1 MSSPLQAGSGS
12 GLYRGAAVSGNV
24 TALRRGAIRPS
35 PVFLLV
41 VLLAVAGGALAWNAE
56 LDSAWAKAGVFVLV
70 VFGWVVSLCLHEFAH
85 AYLAWRAGDREVEL
99 RGYLTL
105 NPLKYSHPLLSIVL
119 PMVFIALGGI
129 GLPGGA
135 VYIHAHQVP
144 PRTQRLISAAG
155 PAVNALCA
163 VVLLVI
169 VRLFG
174 SAQDNPA
181 FWFGLSFL
189 AFLQVTAT
197 LLNLLPIPGLD
208 GYGIVEPSLSYQTRR
223 GLDQFKPFGMLI
235 LFALLFT
242 PAINQVFFDAVYA
255 LYDFSG
261 VSEQWSRYGGYL
273 TRFWA

>member
-1 MSSPLQAGSGS
+1 LS
-12 GLYRGAAVSGNV
+12 VS
-24 TALRRGAIRPS
+24 ALRRGAVRPS

-41 VLLAVAGGALAWNAE
+41 LLLAVAGGVLAWNAE
-56 LDSAWAKAGVFVLV
+56 LDSAQAKAGVFVLV
-70 VFGWVVSLCLHEFAH
+70 VFGWVVSLCLHEFSH

-163 VVLLVI
+163 VVLLSI

-174 SAQDNPA
+174 SSQENPA

-255 LYDFSG
+255 LYDLSG

>member
-1 MSSPLQAGSGS
+1 MS
-12 GLYRGAAVSGNV
+12 
-24 TALRRGAIRPS
+24 ALRRGAVRPS

-41 VLLAVAGGALAWNAE
+41 LAVAVAGGVLAWGAE
-56 LDSAWAKAGVFVLV
+56 LDSVQAKAGVFVLV
-70 VFGWVVSLCLHEFAH
+70 VFGWVVTLCLHEFAH

-135 VYIHAHQVP
+135 VYVHTHQVP
-144 PRTQRLISAAG
+144 ARTQRLISVAG
-155 PAVNALCA
+155 PAVNAVCA
-163 VVLLVI
+163 VVLLLV

-174 SAQDNPA
+174 SATEHPA
-181 FWFGLSFL
+181 LWFGLSFL

-208 GYGIVEPSLSYQTRR
+208 GYGVVEPSLSYQTRR
-223 GLDQFKPFGMLI
+223 GLEQFKPFGMLI

-242 PAINQVFFDAVYA
+242 PSINQVFFDVVYA
-255 LYDFSG
+255 LYDLSG

>member
-1 MSSPLQAGSGS
+1 
-12 GLYRGAAVSGNV
+12 
-24 TALRRGAIRPS
+24 
-35 PVFLLV
+35 VFLLV
-41 VLLAVAGGALAWNAE
+41 VALAVAGGVLAWDAD
-56 LDSAWAKAGVFVLV
+56 LDSVRAEAGVFVLV

-85 AYLAWRAGDREVEL
+85 AYIAWRAGDREVEL

-135 VYIHAHQVP
+135 VYVHTHQVP
-144 PRTQRLISAAG
+144 PRTQRLISGAG
-155 PAVNALCA
+155 PAVNAVCA
-163 VVLLVI
+163 VVLLLV

-174 SAQDNPA
+174 SAQEHPA

-208 GYGIVEPSLSYQTRR
+208 GYGVVEPSLSYQTRR
-223 GLDQFKPFGMLI
+223 GLEQFKPFGMLI

-255 LYDFSG
+255 LYDLSG

>member
-1 MSSPLQAGSGS
+1 M
-12 GLYRGAAVSGNV
+12 
-24 TALRRGAIRPS
+24 RPS

-41 VLLAVAGGALAWNAE
+41 VALAVVGGVLAWSAE
-56 LDSAWAKAGVFVLV
+56 LDSVRAKAGVFILV

-85 AYLAWRAGDREVEL
+85 AYIAWRAGDREVEL

-135 VYIHAHQVP
+135 VYVHAHQVP
-144 PRTQRLISAAG
+144 ARTQRLISVAG
-155 PAVNALCA
+155 PAVNAVCA
-163 VVLLVI
+163 VVLLLV

-174 SAQDNPA
+174 SSQEHPA

-197 LLNLLPIPGLD
+197 VLNLLPIPGLD
-208 GYGIVEPSLSYQTRR
+208 GYGVVEPSLSYQTRR
-223 GLDQFKPFGMLI
+223 GLEQFKPFGMLI

-242 PAINQVFFDAVYA
+242 PTINQVFFDAVYA
-255 LYDFSG
+255 LYDLSG

>member
-1 MSSPLQAGSGS
+1 MNAP
-12 GLYRGAAVSGNV
+12 
-24 TALRRGAIRPS
+24 ALRRGAVRPS

-41 VLLAVAGGALAWNAE
+41 IALAVAGGVLAWGAE
-56 LDSAWAKAGVFVLV
+56 TDSWQARAGVFVLV

-135 VYIHAHQVP
+135 VYIHTHQVS
-144 PRTQRLISAAG
+144 PRTQRLISVVG
-155 PAVNALCA
+155 PAVNLLCA
-163 VVLLVI
+163 VLLLLV

-174 SAQDNPA
+174 SADHNPA

-208 GYGIVEPSLSYQTRR
+208 GYGVVEPSLSYQTRR
-223 GLDQFKPFGMLI
+223 GLEQFKPFGMLI

-242 PAINQVFFDAVYA
+242 PAINQVFFDTVYA
-255 LYDFSG
+255 LYNLSG
-261 VSEQWSRYGGYL
+261 VPEQWSRYGSYL
-273 TRFWA
+273 TRFWE

>member
-1 MSSPLQAGSGS
+1 MS
-12 GLYRGAAVSGNV
+12 
-24 TALRRGAIRPS
+24 ALRRGAVRPS

-41 VLLAVAGGALAWNAE
+41 LAVAVAGGVLAWGAE
-56 LDSAWAKAGVFVLV
+56 LDSVQAKAGVFVLV
-70 VFGWVVSLCLHEFAH
+70 VFGWVVTLCLHEFAH

-135 VYIHAHQVP
+135 VYVHTHQVP
-144 PRTQRLISAAG
+144 ARTQRLISVAG
-155 PAVNALCA
+155 PAVNAVCA
-163 VVLLVI
+163 MVLLLV

-174 SAQDNPA
+174 SATEHPA
-181 FWFGLSFL
+181 LWFGLSFL

-208 GYGIVEPSLSYQTRR
+208 GYGVVEPSLSYKTRR
-223 GLDQFKPFGMLI
+223 GLEQFKPFGMLI

-242 PAINQVFFDAVYA
+242 PSINQVFFDVVYA
-255 LYDFSG
+255 LYDLSG